1 MPARLPIAE
10 SLCQSPGQGDVCVMF
25 DVSVNYRYHV
35 RFRLNR
41 CATGRTVNEPP
52 NTRGPNVPPNSVPPN
67 SVPPSAVPPSA
78 VPSSSGKRVILFV
91 LRSCLTGVV
100 CLGLVVVHARD
111 IAGNILRPFHT
122 LPSTTER
129 VPSLGALADELLDA
143 FGYLESAVITFR
155 DAYFAAQATGSDTRV
170 HFVQTLAEHGMAQ
183 KEASI
188 WFTILQSSIAD
199 SGNTSLGVRYRP
211 SLESE

>member
-1 MPARLPIAE
+1 MPAHLPIAE
-10 SLCQSPGQGDVCVMF
+10 SLCQSPSGDACVTF
-25 DVSVNYRYHV
+25 DVGIDYHDFAC
-35 RFRLNR
+35 FRLNPR
-41 CATGRTVNEPP
+41 IIGRAVDGPESP
-52 NTRGPNVPPNSVPPN
+52 REPNVPQAP
-67 SVPPSAVPPSA
+67 
-78 VPSSSGKRVILFV
+78 SSGKRLVIIFISLFSDSV
-91 LRSCLTGVV
+91 AR
-100 CLGLVVVHARD
+100 LGLVVVHARD
-111 IAGNILRPFHT
+111 IRGNILRSFDA

-155 DAYFAAQATGSDTRV
+155 DAYFAAQVTGSDPRV

-199 SGNTSLGVRYRP
+199 SGNTSLGIRYRP
-211 SLESE
+211 SLESK